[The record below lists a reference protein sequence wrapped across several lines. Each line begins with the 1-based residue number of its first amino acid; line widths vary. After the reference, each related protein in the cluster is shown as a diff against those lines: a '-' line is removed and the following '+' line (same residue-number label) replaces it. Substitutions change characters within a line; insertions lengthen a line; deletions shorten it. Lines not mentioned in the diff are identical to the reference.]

1 MTLHMTLAR
10 RCAAIAAALALAAPP
25 AGALPPRGADAPEI
39 TAAGVDG
46 QPVSTERFADQPLV
60 LIFGEFDHEPTMQA
74 CAEVMD
80 VLGEDRLRR
89 PPGEAVVPILVV
101 ARQSAPA
108 ALGEH
113 AAATR
118 VPALVL
124 HDPRREAFGAYRV
137 LVIPSVVVVSGDR
150 KVIYAAPGF
159 LPRLRGLLRESLL
172 VATGQQ
178 APEQLDRALAAG
190 DEGANGH
197 ESSRADRLIH
207 LGEQLARHGMDEMA
221 EARSGPANTTE
232 TIEIS
237 LIRMLSDGPE
247 VSLNGSPTVS
257 PTTVALWSSSP
268 CRRRSRALA
277 GGGCAMSSAPADGV
291 ADLDGNLL
299 AHRGVVQE
307 VVGGDAAVGLDQLLG
322 VVPRAAGVGH
332 EDRDGE
338 AGGQAA
344 GEHAH
349 HAGHAEHRPTRIGTR
364 SPAAPARSSPAARRR
379 WRWRRRWR
387 SRDTAC
393 PRA

>member
-25 AGALPPRGADAPEI
+25 AGALPPRGADAPEV

-221 EARSGPANTTE
+221 EARYRE
-232 TIEIS
+232 
-237 LIRMLSDGPE
+237 
-247 VSLNGSPTVS
+247 
-257 PTTVALWSSSP
+257 
-268 CRRRSRALA
+268 ALA
-277 GGGCAMSSAPADGV
+277 LRRDSAPARV
-291 ADLDGNLL
+291 ALGRLL
-299 AHRGVVQE
+299 LRQGE
-307 VVGGDAAVGLDQLLG
+307 VEAAEEQFREALRVDAASVEGALGLVRAQLARGSAELEAAERSVRAVLERAPGSAEARYLLG
-322 VVPRAAGVGH
+322 IVLEEQGKVAEAAAAYRAAL
-332 EDRDGE
+332 EQLI
-338 AGGQAA
+338 GG
-344 GEHAH
+344 
-349 HAGHAEHRPTRIGTR
+349 
-364 SPAAPARSSPAARRR
+364 
-379 WRWRRRWR
+379 
-387 SRDTAC
+387 
-393 PRA
+393 